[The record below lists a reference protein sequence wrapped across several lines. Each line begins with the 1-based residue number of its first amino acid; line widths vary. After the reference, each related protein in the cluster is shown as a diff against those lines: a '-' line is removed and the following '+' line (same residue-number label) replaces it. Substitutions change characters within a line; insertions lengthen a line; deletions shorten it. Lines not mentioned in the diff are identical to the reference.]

1 MRVTADNLL
10 IKPMPWP
17 EQKHGTI
24 LLPDS
29 RESKA
34 QLGRGEIIAMG
45 AGAYT
50 QQGAQLPP
58 DMSVGEYVYYLKRSR
73 VPVIVDGWEMDLVPE
88 REILMVLTKNEITED
103 KTAKEGET
111 SDG

>member
-24 LLPDS
+24 LLPDNRTG
-29 RESKA
+29 RE

-50 QQGAQLPP
+50 QQGVQLPP
-58 DMSVGEYVYYLKRSR
+58 DMGVGEYVYYLRRSR

-88 REILMVLTKNEITED
+88 REILMVLTKDEIT
-103 KTAKEGET
+103 KEGET